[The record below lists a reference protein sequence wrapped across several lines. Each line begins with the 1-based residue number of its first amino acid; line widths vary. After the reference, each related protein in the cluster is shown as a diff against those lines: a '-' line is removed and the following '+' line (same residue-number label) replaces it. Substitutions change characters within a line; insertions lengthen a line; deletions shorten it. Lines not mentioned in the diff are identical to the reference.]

1 MKIEE
6 DVNNRVKETL
16 VDYGHLVE
24 SWPRHTWQ
32 AGAVCAILDQS
43 NPRLLS
49 GAADPRRPCLALG
62 F

>member
-1 MKIEE
+1 VREML
-6 DVNNRVKETL
+6 VN
-16 VDYGHLVE
+16 YGHLVE
-24 SWPRHTWQ
+24 SWPHHTWK